1 MSGRAW
7 GAEIQSREEKFEIKR
22 QAVLR
27 AAASLFRDK
36 GTERTTLSDIAD
48 VLHVSKPTVYYYFRN
63 KEEVLLALIEAAVS
77 EFTDP
82 ALHPE
87 DYPLAPNTS
96 GADRLERFVR
106 RAMRILFGEIGSS
119 FSASLPGILEGER
132 RAQFLAVGKPID
144 EMAEKILRD
153 GIADGSF
160 EACNI
165 TATYR
170 FVIGALRYIPVWQKD
185 QKMSPEEI
193 ADAFVLFV
201 IRSVKRAVA

>member
-96 GADRLERFVR
+96 GADRLGGARVCGLLQAVHPPR
-106 RAMRILFGEIGSS
+106 VPGRA
-119 FSASLPGILEGER
+119 LPG
-132 RAQFLAVGKPID
+132 
-144 EMAEKILRD
+144 
-153 GIADGSF
+153 ADPAAG
-160 EACNI
+160 
-165 TATYR
+165 
-170 FVIGALRYIPVWQKD
+170 LPLPPVDLQC
-185 QKMSPEEI
+185 S
-193 ADAFVLFV
+193 
-201 IRSVKRAVA
+201 